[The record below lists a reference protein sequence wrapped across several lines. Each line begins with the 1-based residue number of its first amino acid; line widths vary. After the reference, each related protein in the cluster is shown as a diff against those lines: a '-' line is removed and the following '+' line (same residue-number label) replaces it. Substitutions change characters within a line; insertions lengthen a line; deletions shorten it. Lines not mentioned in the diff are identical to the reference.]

1 MPERETDSYL
11 WSEVTS
17 QPVQFMM
24 EIELPKTKKRSH
36 RQAKLAVRYMPLKL
50 RSPQRLKKQEHFE
63 VYGVYGTEIAPPPGE
78 EPVEWM
84 LLTTEEVT
92 NPTQA
97 RVILRWYT
105 RSLAN

>member
-1 MPERETDSYL
+1 
-11 WSEVTS
+11 
-17 QPVQFMM
+17 MM
-24 EIELPKTKKRSH
+24 ELKLPKTKKH
-36 RQAKLAVRYMPLKL
+36 PERQTKLAVRYTSLKL
-50 RSPQRLKKQEHFE
+50 RSPQRLKNQKHFE
-63 VYGVYGTEIAPPPGE
+63 VYGVYAGEIDPPERE